1 MRVILTGK
9 YYRTTNIKSTCKVL
23 IHVGF
28 SLDLFC
34 EIIVT
39 RLFMQVQLR

>member
-1 MRVILTGK
+1 MRVILAGK

-23 IHVGF
+23 IRVG
-28 SLDLFC
+28 